1 MIRDGTKVY
10 GIKLLVL
17 SCRSNK
23 LYHYAIY
30 TRLLWLQLWNDCS
43 VLAWD
48 SLALVGLKL
57 CNRTIE
63 SDVYVWDFVQES
75 DEFTTVVRIKKAIL
89 DSYQRFFLFVWLFL
103 YQYGWNGLIDDKNKT
118 TGVIIPDFNKLHGIN
133 LGLKDVRCETL
144 LYLVLIS
151 YKCSPFI
158 LFLAGHLADYSPS
171 EFLENLQI
179 SVLCYHMYS
188 NIVTI
193 LFLGILFKEFSSSKS
208 IEKTTNL

>member
-17 SCRSNK
+17 SSRSIK

-43 VLAWD
+43 VLAWV

-63 SDVYVWDFVQES
+63 SNVYVGDFVQES
-75 DEFTTVVRIKKAIL
+75 DEFTTVVRIKKNNIGFIPTI
-89 DSYQRFFLFVWLFL
+89 FFLFVWLFL

-133 LGLKDVRCETL
+133 LGL
-144 LYLVLIS
+144 
-151 YKCSPFI
+151 
-158 LFLAGHLADYSPS
+158 
-171 EFLENLQI
+171 
-179 SVLCYHMYS
+179 
-188 NIVTI
+188 
-193 LFLGILFKEFSSSKS
+193 
-208 IEKTTNL
+208 